1 MNSEQQ
7 QFEHNKN
14 IDNSSETQNTTQQ
27 HKFQRVGEIRNVKS
41 MIVALEVARMSQ
53 TTHQVNQFRLV
64 YTIEY
69 LERETRVNTISS
81 NVE

>member
-14 IDNSSETQNTTQQ
+14 TDIHQRHKTRHSNT
-27 HKFQRVGEIRNVKS
+27 KFQRVGEIRNVKS
-41 MIVALEVARMSQ
+41 MIVALEVVRMSQ

-64 YTIEY
+64 YSIEY
-69 LERETRVNTISS
+69 LERETRVNTI
-81 NVE
+81 